1 MQAKENCT
9 HKWAIESP
17 KGPWSLGTCSKCKK
31 QDAFRNSSDIT
42 GWNPSPDKERSNKTY
57 GKYRIPTK
65 KEILSAISNEDKLNT
80 KKKDVRVHHEIKF
93 VYKTVAEALVYGRTT
108 TRKKYELPES
118 TLRRWIE
125 RHSGNPS
132 VATAKEG
139 LRKKEQNTGKE
150 RKAS

>member
-65 KEILSAISNEDKLNT
+65 KEFLSAISNEDKLNT
-80 KKKDVRVHHEIKF
+80 NSAI
-93 VYKTVAEALVYGRTT
+93 T
-108 TRKKYELPES
+108 
-118 TLRRWIE
+118 
-125 RHSGNPS
+125 
-132 VATAKEG
+132 
-139 LRKKEQNTGKE
+139 KKEWLNYTILYKIQNDVTKLKLKIKTEGITE
-150 RKAS
+150 